1 MLVSFL
7 SSPVLLLV
15 LWVFGTAFLPLSDWN
30 HSVSSTYLANCRHQV
45 QVHWYRHTS
54 NLSWTVKIQNILRM
68 FQMDM
73 SAIYHI
79 STWINCHRM
88 IYILKGICTK
98 TVFQKYFDFYNTNIL
113 PLMQIPL
120 FLSLKRKH
128 YCFLLN
134 YVSHNCLDQV
144 HLSIVIEKNE
154 N

>member
-54 NLSWTVKIQNILRM
+54 NLSWTVKIQNIIRM

-79 STWINCHRM
+79 STWINCHRL

-98 TVFQKYFDFYNTNIL
+98 TVFQKYFDLILIFIIRIYYLWCKSPCSFLWKGNTTVFYWIMFHITAWTRCI
-113 PLMQIPL
+113 
-120 FLSLKRKH
+120 
-128 YCFLLN
+128 
-134 YVSHNCLDQV
+134 CL
-144 HLSIVIEKNE
+144 
-154 N
+154 